1 MDVKVEVTAMT
12 AGSTIVEPTLITI
25 VAIQDTPKVVT
36 VSGLSFT
43 VPSVG
48 GNSIS
53 AINPEFMKV
62 GALV

>member
-1 MDVKVEVTAMT
+1 MDIKVEVTAMT
-12 AGSTIVEPTLITI
+12 AGSTIVEPQLITV
-25 VAIQDTPKVVT
+25 VAIQDTPKVVA
-36 VSGLSFT
+36 VSGLSFI

-53 AINPEFMKV
+53 AINPEFLKV

>member
-1 MDVKVEVTAMT
+1 MDIKVEVTAMT
-12 AGSTIVEPTLITI
+12 AGSTIVEPKLITV
-25 VAIQDTPKVVT
+25 VAIHQTPKVT
-36 VSGLSFT
+36 TFSGLSFI

-53 AINPEFMKV
+53 AINPEFLKA